1 MHTDNITLK
10 RDKVNIL
17 PSAISNNSINKREIK
32 CEVHDNINKYL
43 KCRRSLILRYCG
55 EVCDTTHEVGES
67 KYYDTLMKDCGFGIV
82 YVYTDQA

>member
-1 MHTDNITLK
+1 MNTDKITLK

-67 KYYDTLMKDCGFGIV
+67 KNYDTLMKDYAFGIV
-82 YVYTDQA
+82 YVYQA